1 MIIRAKA
8 PMRVCFGG
16 GLLDIF
22 PINAIIGGYTVNAAI
37 DKFVTVEI
45 EDGEVLKI
53 NAKNEELP
61 RLLANIYNLKNK
73 TITISEDV
81 FGFRGFAQSA
91 ALGVALGFAATG
103 DREVAAMISYEAEN
117 KILGVLGGYQD
128 QIAASRGGF
137 NIITNRAGVYSVETL
152 TDFNQDFLDKIKKAI
167 PFYSKAYAHSGL
179 KNEEV
184 VNKVLAGDEEA
195 INTLKELRNCT
206 EHIVQA
212 LREQSADEFIK
223 WCLEERRHHDK
234 LRQREGEQL
243 VEYNFEFEGVR
254 KID

>member
-1 MIIRAKA
+1 
-8 PMRVCFGG
+8 MRVCFGG

-22 PINAIIGGYTVNAAI
+22 PINAIVGGYTVNAAI

-45 EDGEVLKI
+45 EDGEGLKI

-103 DREVAAMISYEAEN
+103 DREVAEMISYEVEN

-128 QIAASRGGF
+128 QIVASRGGF
-137 NIITNRAGVYSVETL
+137 NIITNRAGAYSVETL
-152 TDFNQDFLDKIKKAI
+152 TDLNQDFLEKIKKAI

-184 VNKVLAGDEEA
+184 VNKVLAGDEET

-206 EHIVQA
+206 ENIVRA
-212 LREQSADEFIK
+212 LREQNADEFIK